1 MKRMNNLSKT
11 FEIFDPIYG
20 SMTFSNA
27 ARIIINKPEFQRLRY
42 LKQLATCYL
51 VFPSANHTRFSH
63 SLGTY
68 HLVDKFMISLYANS
82 NIDDIIDCF
91 EKISELDRYRS
102 VSEICSENYSEVVS
116 EICSDDEPDV
126 GSELYHKVSKSYDLD
141 KIKELVKIAGL
152 CHDIGHGPYS
162 HLFDDYFLKPKIS
175 TDFVHHEFR
184 STYLIKHIIENDP
197 ILSEQFTKSDIKFIQ
212 NLIDPESIHNG
223 FIYQIVSNSLN
234 GIDMDKFDYLTRD
247 AYHLG
252 MDLGFDYKK
261 IITTGIVIDD
271 EICYPK
277 WGFKHLESLF
287 EARKRLHKL
296 IVNHPTI
303 ISSQHLVNCM
313 LEEVNNHINI
323 ISNIEKIDFFNTL
336 TDEYITSFVNS
347 LTIMGKR
354 EMLSST
360 LIEYTKQFAN
370 RKFKKFH
377 KIIHSDDPLDNL
389 NSTYSDTKYEIYNAT
404 YGYNNNPNFN
414 PLTKIQLYDVID
426 GQPTKVENHFIFGIN
441 HISYVYIIYEK

>member
-1 MKRMNNLSKT
+1 MKIINPTKMAI

-20 SMTFSNA
+20 LMFFSYA
-27 ARIIINKPEFQRLRY
+27 AHIIINKPEFQRLRY
-42 LKQLATCYL
+42 LKQLGTCSL

-68 HLVDKFMISLYANS
+68 HLVDNFMSALYSNS
-82 NIDDIIDCF
+82 NIDEITNCLD
-91 EKISELDRYRS
+91 KIPELAKY
-102 VSEICSENYSEVVS
+102 
-116 EICSDDEPDV
+116 
-126 GSELYHKVSKSYDLD
+126 KTQTQSYDLD

-162 HLFDDYFLKPKIS
+162 HLFDDHFLKPKIS

-184 STYLIKHIIENDP
+184 STYLVQHIIQNDP
-197 ILSEQFTKSDIKFIQ
+197 ILSEQFAESDIKFIQ
-212 NLIDPESIHNG
+212 NLIDPDYTHNG

-247 AYHLG
+247 AYYLG
-252 MDLGFDYKK
+252 IDLGFNYKE
-261 IITTGIVIDD
+261 IIASAIIIDD
-271 EICYPK
+271 EICYPS

-287 EARKRLHKL
+287 QARKRLHKL

-303 ISSQHLVNCM
+303 ISSQQLVNKM
-313 LEEVNNHINI
+313 LEEVNTHINI
-323 ISNIEKIDFFNTL
+323 ISNIDKIEFFNTL
-336 TDEYITSFVNS
+336 TDEFITNFVNC

-354 EMLSST
+354 DTLSSN
-360 LIEYTKQFAN
+360 LINYSTQFAN
-370 RKFKKFH
+370 REFKKCH
-377 KIIHSDDPLDNL
+377 KLIHSDNELANL
-389 NSTYSDTKYEIYNAT
+389 NLIYDETNYEIYNGL

-414 PLTKIQLYDVID
+414 PLTKIQLYDIINKN
-426 GQPTKVENHFIFGIN
+426 PKKVDNNVQFDLN